1 MNTDLLIRKFN
12 AATTTEV
19 RHSTAVD
26 SFCPFTV
33 LPKGSRGN
41 VVLLVLTDEELARLR
56 EPEAPIVED
65 QGGDEPFALATWPL
79 LA

>member
-19 RHSTAVD
+19 RHSNAVD

-41 VVLLVLTDEELARLR
+41 VVLLVLTDEELAQLR
-56 EPEAPIVED
+56 APATQVD
-65 QGGDEPFALATWPL
+65 DDPDGPAPFALA
-79 LA
+79 